1 MSDLELHHRIAES
14 LHDLPPRERVFAL
27 EEALKGLDNQLSLP
41 DFTSHYI
48 ANGVYVRSLFLPA
61 GTCATGYIHL
71 LDHVVILIGDVSV
84 YDETGAKHLT
94 GVNIFTSK
102 AGVKRAAYAHS
113 DTHFVTAHRM
123 SDPNET
129 DIAALEKEF
138 VCSTYKEFDEIM
150 LIRQQGALPCP
161 SRL

>member
-1 MSDLELHHRIAES
+1 M
-14 LHDLPPRERVFAL
+14 FAL
-27 EEALKGLDNQLSLP
+27 EEALKGLDNHLSIP
-41 DFTSHYI
+41 DLTRHYI

-71 LDHVVILIGDVSV
+71 FDHVVILIGDVIV
-84 YDETGAKHLT
+84 YDETGPHRCAGLNT
-94 GVNIFTSK
+94 FTSK
-102 AGVKRAAYAHS
+102 AGIKRAAYARS
-113 DTHFVTAHRM
+113 DTHFITAHRM
-123 SDPNET
+123 SDPSET

-150 LIRQQGALPCP
+150 LTRQQGALPCP